1 MEYMEQ
7 LATIQKKNWPSLA
20 VIGRRWPPLAVVGEK
35 WQKKSH
41 SPRQRQVAMLEDDKY
56 EFQTLL

>member
-7 LATIQKKNWPSLA
+7 LATIQKKNWPPLA
-20 VIGRRWPPLAVVGEK
+20 VIGRRWRKMA
-35 WQKKSH
+35 KKSH

>member
-20 VIGRRWPPLAVVGEK
+20 AVGEK
-35 WQKKSH
+35 WQKKK
-41 SPRQRQVAMLEDDKY
+41 PPAAPPARGKL
-56 EFQTLL
+56 

>member
-7 LATIQKKNWPSLA
+7 LATIQKKNWPS
-20 VIGRRWPPLAVVGEK
+20 LAVVGEK